1 MYFRS
6 ELYHPSIP
14 KNYQR
19 YGACGLSYSDAHLGL
34 SRMRSFSFFLE
45 GKSFH
50 LLSNHEIVDRIV
62 EYDPMFRIVAPL
74 TVLSSS

>member
-1 MYFRS
+1 MGP
-6 ELYHPSIP
+6 L
-14 KNYQR
+14 
-19 YGACGLSYSDAHLGL
+19 AHALILFFPGSHTA
-34 SRMRSFSFFLE
+34 SR

-74 TVLSSS
+74 TVPSSS